1 MIALMPAILA
11 LMVLAILW
19 SLYRFH
25 LNPDNNFNLI
35 DLLIEGGRASKVSCI
50 VMGAFTLHS
59 WIMLDL
65 ELHDKM
71 TEGYLTIY
79 GATWVAPLLIR
90 MVASKARPA
99 PIKPKVVTT

>member
-1 MIALMPAILA
+1 MIPVMPAVLA
-11 LMVLAILW
+11 LVVLAILW

-25 LNPDNNFNLI
+25 LNPQNNFNLI

-59 WIMLDL
+59 WVMMDL
-65 ELHDKM
+65 ELHGKM

-79 GATWVAPLLIR
+79 GATWVSPILVR
-90 MVASKARPA
+90 MVFNKPNAEPREEPA
-99 PIKPKVVTT
+99 AK